1 MFVPRGFMKW
11 IPKGCEVSN
20 DKSKPNGPKF
30 VRGPDLVAWIHV
42 YAGNL
47 EEYVELSHMIRFLKE
62 KD

>member
-1 MFVPRGFMKW
+1 MKW

-20 DKSKPNGPKF
+20 DKSKPNGPKI
-30 VRGPDLVAWIHV
+30 VRGPNLFAWIQV

-47 EEYVELSHMIRFLKE
+47 KEYEGLSHLIKFLEE